1 MYVLPHCG
9 RSISFP
15 FQNISG
21 IQEDIKD
28 CLLICYCD
36 IGCIFLRDLSALRN
50 IIILNGKKNFSAES
64 FCLSPGIFL
73 PDNICLI
80 QEELPPEVCVQS
92 LEAGFL
98 KQLPDRLEQ
107 PIYSLSAIKTPSFT
121 RLIIQKRQ
129 RLYPPRSP
137 RFLFPSDMLSRMP
150 MHWKAYPEAPGNVR
164 VSSAV
169 PWTLCQMTSLKL
181 PKSSQEVCHSCFSER
196 YCRTDRPAFSPGVQT
211 PQAQGIPFQEPFCRD
226 FFFQSHPCRPSA
238 GLTDGFRMN
247 FLFSLPY
254 YPPRSAVP
262 SAQNRNP

>member
-107 PIYSLSAIKTPSFT
+107 PIYSSICHQNAFFHPIDNSEETEALSAPVPQIS
-121 RLIIQKRQ
+121 
-129 RLYPPRSP
+129 
-137 RFLFPSDMLSRMP
+137 
-150 MHWKAYPEAPGNVR
+150 
-164 VSSAV
+164 VS
-169 PWTLCQMTSLKL
+169 
-181 PKSSQEVCHSCFSER
+181 
-196 YCRTDRPAFSPGVQT
+196 
-211 PQAQGIPFQEPFCRD
+211 I
-226 FFFQSHPCRPSA
+226 
-238 GLTDGFRMN
+238 
-247 FLFSLPY
+247 
-254 YPPRSAVP
+254 
-262 SAQNRNP
+262 